1 MIGRFRVDRHG
12 QLAPE
17 STEAEESLASR
28 SGTYEL
34 MRTSPDVL
42 CFVRI
47 PATGGRS
54 DAPRVVLA
62 GDASGFA
69 LSDLM
74 AFLSQSRWSGVIR
87 LHEPTATRSLAMK
100 EGEVR
105 GAVSDD
111 PAERLSVL
119 LVRLGHV
126 TQAQIDD
133 ALRTD
138 PPSRLG
144 RALVERGLMQPHDL
158 WKCITHQV
166 AEIFHAMVLCREGS
180 YVLIDQP
187 LDERMQN
194 IQVSTQS
201 LLMDAIRKI
210 DEMAHFRK
218 RIPHGRMYVAKKRA
232 SDGALEADED
242 RMLSLATGERTVFEL
257 ATAAHLSEFDA
268 TKVIF
273 RLLEGGFA
281 SIAEHKLGAVAAA
294 APAQPAQA
302 ARAGGAGRAEAQR
315 VTQTFNAIFRD
326 ITREVAKR
334 QMQQELLASANAALA
349 GKGLSASPV
358 LVGLSFDKD
367 GNLPETRL
375 IEQFE
380 RARAQLGSEPVAAL
394 RQALSDVMFFML
406 FQAGELLETN
416 ADEELATRVKSLLA
430 VLDDG

>member
-1 MIGRFRVDRHG
+1 
-12 QLAPE
+12 
-17 STEAEESLASR
+17 
-28 SGTYEL
+28 
-34 MRTSPDVL
+34 MRTSPDVM
-42 CFVRI
+42 CFVRT

-62 GDASGFA
+62 GDVSGFP

-87 LHEPTATRSLAMK
+87 LHEPTATRSVAMK
-100 EGEVR
+100 DGEVR

-144 RALVERGLMQPHDL
+144 RALVERALMQPHDL

-218 RIPHGRMYVAKKRA
+218 RIPHGRMYVAKKRP
-232 SDGALEADED
+232 SDGTLEADED
-242 RMLSLATGERTVFEL
+242 RMLSLASGERTVLDL

-268 TKVIF
+268 TKVLF

-281 SIAEHKLGAVAAA
+281 SIAEHRLGAGGAAA

-302 ARAGGAGRAEAQR
+302 ARPASGGKAEAQR

-334 QMQQELLASANAALA
+334 QMQRELLASANAALA
-349 GKGLSASPV
+349 GKGLSASLV
-358 LVGLSFDKD
+358 LVGLSFDAD
-367 GNLPETRL
+367 GNLPEARL
-375 IEQFE
+375 LDQFE
-380 RARAQLGSEPVAAL
+380 RARGQLGSEPVAAL

-430 VLDDG
+430 VLDES